1 MNDSGIPVHL
11 LPVHELSKRLEN
23 GELTCLELVENLL
36 ARIQKHDPL
45 LGAFI
50 DVYQEDARSTAGA
63 VDMARASGHAI
74 GPLHGIPVAVK
85 DIIDIEG
92 RITTGG
98 SRVWQDR
105 RSEERRVG
113 KECRSRWSPYH

>member
-1 MNDSGIPVHL
+1 MNDSGIPVHQ

-63 VDMARASGHAI
+63 
-74 GPLHGIPVAVK
+74 
-85 DIIDIEG
+85 
-92 RITTGG
+92 
-98 SRVWQDR
+98 
-105 RSEERRVG
+105 
-113 KECRSRWSPYH
+113 